1 VYRIVDKGGRTYGEI
16 IEAIGS
22 WITAI
27 INYLGYTGVF
37 FGMLFESACI
47 PIPSEL
53 IMPFAG
59 FLAAQG
65 EMNLFAAI
73 AAGSIGG
80 TVGCI
85 IAYIVGYKYGH
96 LLEGPLRYIFP
107 LNEVRRAQRWLARHG
122 DSVGFFTRLL
132 PAIRTFISLPMG
144 MARAPFLR
152 FIVYS
157 FVGTTIWCTA
167 LAYVGWILG
176 ENWTEIKTYLH
187 YGDVVI
193 LIALVVLLAYYVWK
207 KKKRSRFV

>member
-1 VYRIVDKGGRTYGEI
+1 MGEI

-22 WITAI
+22 WITAFI
-27 INYLGYTGVF
+27 DYLGYMGVF
-37 FGMLFESACI
+37 WGMFLESACI

-59 FLAAQG
+59 FLASQG
-65 EMNLFAAI
+65 KMNLLAAI

-80 TVGCI
+80 TFGCI
-85 IAYIVGYKYGH
+85 VAYIIGYKYGH
-96 LLEGPLRYIFP
+96 LLEGPLRFVVP
-107 LNEVRRAQRWLARHG
+107 LHEVRRAQRWLSRHG

-176 ENWTEIKTYLH
+176 ANWTAIKTYLH
-187 YGDVVI
+187 YGD
-193 LIALVVLLAYYVWK
+193 ALVVFGGAALLVYYIWK
-207 KKKRSRFV
+207 RKRRSRFV

>member
-1 VYRIVDKGGRTYGEI
+1 MGKMLET
-16 IEAIGS
+16 IGS

-27 INYLGYTGVF
+27 IDYLGYMGVF
-37 FGMLFESACI
+37 LGMLLESACI

-59 FLAAQG
+59 FLASQG
-65 EMNLFAAI
+65 KMDLVFAI
-73 AAGSIGG
+73 AAGSFGG
-80 TVGCI
+80 TIGCVV
-85 IAYIVGYKYGH
+85 AYIIGHRYGH
-96 LLEGPLRYIFP
+96 LLEGPLRFIFP
-107 LNEVRRAQRWLARHG
+107 LHEVRRAQRWLARHG

-157 FVGTTIWCTA
+157 FLGTTMWCTA

-176 ENWTEIKTYLH
+176 ENWAEIKTYLH
-187 YGDVVI
+187 YGDAFVLAACAVLVI
-193 LIALVVLLAYYVWK
+193 YYLWK
-207 KKKRSRFV
+207 RKKRSRFV